1 MPAEERKE
9 APVARPL
16 EHGEDVHLVEVGKD
30 RTFLVRLEP
39 GQAFHTHRGA
49 IAHDQIAGQL
59 EGATVLSHTGRPFL
73 VFRPRIGERMFKV
86 RRRTQI
92 VYPKD
97 AGWLVLAL
105 DVRPGAR
112 ILEMGTGSGA
122 FTILLAQLVGADG
135 RVYTFDR
142 REEFLA
148 NALGNIARAGF
159 ADRVEA
165 GILTAGEPFPV
176 ECVDAVFLDLPSP
189 WEAIPAAHAALAPG
203 RPLALI
209 VPTAEQLKE
218 SVRTLVDTGFAM
230 IETVELMERPILVR
244 QREGVRP
251 SERMT
256 AFTGYL
262 VSARKCLPCG
272 PELTPGQ

>member
-1 MPAEERKE
+1 MAE
-9 APVARPL
+9 AFAY
-16 EHGEDVHLVEVGKD
+16 GEDALLVEEGKG

-39 GQAFHTHRGA
+39 GKQFHSHRGT
-49 IAHDQIAGQL
+49 IAHDGVAGQP

-73 VFRPRIGERMFKV
+73 AFRPLVGDRMFKV
-86 RRRTQI
+86 KRRTQI

-97 AGWLVLAL
+97 AGWIALAL
-105 DVRPGAR
+105 DLRPGAR
-112 ILEMGTGSGA
+112 VLEMGTGSGA
-122 FTILLAQLVGADG
+122 FTILLAQLVGPTG
-135 RVYTFDR
+135 RIYTFDR
-142 REEFLA
+142 REEFLH
-148 NALGNIARAGF
+148 NALANIARAGY

-176 ECVDAVFLDLPSP
+176 QGVDAVFLDLPSP
-189 WEAIPAAHAALAPG
+189 WEAIPPAADALAPG

-218 SVRTLVDTGFAM
+218 SVRTLGETGFVLV
-230 IETVELMERPILVR
+230 ETVELMERPILVR
-244 QREGVRP
+244 QKEGVRP

-262 VSARKCLPCG
+262 VSGRKRLPAVPPADVG
-272 PELTPGQ
+272 AQPP

>member
-1 MPAEERKE
+1 VEE
-9 APVARPL
+9 
-16 EHGEDVHLVEVGKD
+16 GKG

-39 GQAFHTHRGA
+39 GKEFHSHRGT
-49 IAHDQIAGQL
+49 IAHDGVAGQL
-59 EGATVLSHTGRPFL
+59 EGTTVFSHSGHPFL
-73 VFRPRIGERMFKV
+73 VLRPLVGDRMFKV
-86 RRRTQI
+86 KRRTQI

-97 AGWLVLAL
+97 AGWIVLAL

-122 FTILLAQLVGADG
+122 FTILLAQLVGPTG
-135 RVYTFDR
+135 RVHTFDR
-142 REEFLA
+142 REEFLE
-148 NALGNIARAGF
+148 NARANIARAGF

-165 GILTAGEPFPV
+165 GVLTAGEPFPV
-176 ECVDAVFLDLPSP
+176 SDADAAFLDLPSP
-189 WEAIPAAHAALAPG
+189 WEAIPAAYASLAPG

-218 SVRTLVDTGFAM
+218 SVRTLAQTGFVLV
-230 IETVELMERPILVR
+230 ETVELMERPMLVR

-262 VSARKCLPCG
+262 VTGRKRLPLDLSG
-272 PELTPGQ
+272 DPDPGTTEGDDEKGR

>member
-1 MPAEERKE
+1 MLG
-9 APVARPL
+9 PVAY
-16 EHGEDVHLVEVGKD
+16 GEDVLLVEEGKG

-39 GQAFHTHRGA
+39 GKEFHTHRGG
-49 IAHDQIAGQL
+49 IAHDAIVGFP
-59 EGATVLSHTGRPFL
+59 EGSAVFTHTGHLFI
-73 VFRPRIGERMFKV
+73 VFRPLVGDRMFKV
-86 RRRTQI
+86 KRRTQI

-97 AGWLVLAL
+97 AGWIVLAL
-105 DVRPGAR
+105 DLRPGAR
-112 ILEMGTGSGA
+112 LLEMGTGSGA
-122 FTILLAQLVGADG
+122 MTILLAQLVGPLG

-142 REEFLA
+142 SQEFLA
-148 NALGNIARAGF
+148 NALGNIARAGY

-165 GILTAGEPFPV
+165 GVLNAGEPFPV
-176 ECVDAVFLDLPSP
+176 GDMDAAFLDLPSP
-189 WEAIPAAHAALAPG
+189 WDAIPAAGKALAPG

-218 SVRTLVDTGFAM
+218 SVRTLVEAGFAL
-230 IETVELMERPILVR
+230 IETVEIIERPILVR

-262 VSARKCLPCG
+262 VTGRRRQPEAGATEADLSAGELPKTG
-272 PELTPGQ
+272 

>member
-1 MPAEERKE
+1 MI
-9 APVARPL
+9 APFGY
-16 EHGEDVHLVEVGKD
+16 GEDVLLVEEGKE

-39 GQAFHTHRGA
+39 GREFHSHRGTV
-49 IAHDQIAGQL
+49 AHDAVVGQP

-73 VFRPRIGERMFKV
+73 ALRPLVGDRMFKV
-86 RRRTQI
+86 KRRTQI

-97 AGWLVLAL
+97 AGWIALAL
-105 DVRPGAR
+105 DLRPGAR
-112 ILEMGTGSGA
+112 VLEMGTGSGA
-122 FTILLAQLVGADG
+122 FTILLAQLVGPTG

-142 REEFLA
+142 REEFLE
-148 NALGNIARAGF
+148 NALANIARAGY

-176 ECVDAVFLDLPSP
+176 QDADAAFLDLPSP
-189 WEAIPAAHAALAPG
+189 WEAIPAAAAALASG

-218 SVRTLVDTGFAM
+218 SVRTLSEAGFVL
-230 IETVELMERPILVR
+230 IEAVELLERPILVR

-262 VSARKCLPCG
+262 VSARRRLP
-272 PELTPGQ
+272 PPPPASDAPG

>member
-1 MPAEERKE
+1 
-9 APVARPL
+9 VAQAFAY
-16 EHGEDVHLVEVGKD
+16 GEDVLLVEEGKG

-39 GQAFHTHRGA
+39 GKEFHSHRGA
-49 IAHDQIAGQL
+49 IAHDAVVGQP

-73 VFRPRIGERMFKV
+73 AFRPLVGDRMFKV
-86 RRRTQI
+86 KRRTQI

-97 AGWLVLAL
+97 AGWIVLAL
-105 DVRPGAR
+105 DLRPGAR

-122 FTILLAQLVGADG
+122 FTILLGQLVGSAG

-142 REEFLA
+142 RPEFLE
-148 NALGNIARAGF
+148 NAIANIARAGC

-165 GILTAGEPFPV
+165 GVLTAGEPFPV
-176 ECVDAVFLDLPSP
+176 EDVDAVFLDLPSP
-189 WEAIPAAHAALAPG
+189 WEAIPAAYAALAPG

-218 SVRTLVDTGFAM
+218 SVRTLGETGFVQ
-230 IETVELMERPILVR
+230 IETVEIIERPILVR
-244 QREGVRP
+244 QKEGVRP

-262 VSARKCLPCG
+262 VSARKRLPWSPAG
-272 PELTPGQ
+272 DAFEAPSAADAAG

>member
-1 MPAEERKE
+1 VEE
-9 APVARPL
+9 
-16 EHGEDVHLVEVGKD
+16 GKG
-30 RTFLVRLEP
+30 RTFLLRLEP
-39 GQAFHTHRGA
+39 GREFHTHRGT
-49 IAHDQIAGQL
+49 IAHDQIAGQP
-59 EGATVLSHTGRPFL
+59 EGATLLTHTGRPFHL
-73 VFRPRIGERMFKV
+73 FRPRIGDRMFKV

-122 FTILLAQLVGADG
+122 FTILLAHLVGPAG
-135 RVYTFDR
+135 RVHTFDR
-142 REEFLA
+142 RPEFLE

-159 ADRVEA
+159 ADRVT
-165 GILTAGEPFPV
+165 GGVLTAGEPFPV
-176 ECVDAVFLDLPSP
+176 QDVDAVFLDLPSP
-189 WEAIPAAHAALAPG
+189 WEAIPAARAALAPG

-218 SVRTLVDTGFAM
+218 SVRTLTEAGFVL
-230 IETVELMERPILVR
+230 IETVEIMERPILVR
-244 QREGVRP
+244 QKEGIRP

-262 VSARKCLPCG
+262 VSARKCLP
-272 PELTPGQ
+272 PSQ

>member
-1 MPAEERKE
+1 MAQ
-9 APVARPL
+9 PL
-16 EHGEDVHLVEVGKD
+16 VHGDDVLLVEEEKG

-39 GQAFHTHRGA
+39 GKEFHSHRGT
-49 IAHDQIAGQL
+49 IAHDGVVGQF
-59 EGATVLSHTGRPFL
+59 EGATICSHSGHPFL
-73 VFRPRIGERMFKV
+73 ILRPLVGDRMFKV
-86 RRRTQI
+86 KRRTQI

-97 AGWLVLAL
+97 AGWIVLAL
-105 DVRPGAR
+105 DLCPGAR

-122 FTILLAQLVGADG
+122 FTILLAHLVGLSG

-142 REEFLA
+142 REEFLQ
-148 NALGNIARAGF
+148 NALANISRAGY

-165 GILTAGEPFPV
+165 GVLIAGEPFPV
-176 ECVDAVFLDLPSP
+176 QDVDAVFLDLPSP
-189 WEAIPAAHAALAPG
+189 WEAIPPAHAALAPG

-218 SVRTLVDTGFAM
+218 SVRTLGETGFTL
-230 IETVELMERPILVR
+230 IETVELMERPMLVR

-262 VSARKCLPCG
+262 ATGRKRLPMPPIAG
-272 PELTPGQ
+272 VPEQRPPSGTEG

>member
-1 MPAEERKE
+1 MAQ
-9 APVARPL
+9 PL
-16 EHGEDVHLVEVGKD
+16 NYGDDVLLVEEEKG

-39 GQAFHTHRGA
+39 GKEFHSHRGT
-49 IAHDQIAGQL
+49 IAHDGVVGQP
-59 EGATVLSHTGRPFL
+59 EGSTVFSHSGRPFL
-73 VFRPRIGERMFKV
+73 AFRPLIGDRMFKV
-86 RRRTQI
+86 KRRTQI

-97 AGWLVLAL
+97 AGWIVLTL

-112 ILEMGTGSGA
+112 VLEMGTGSGA
-122 FTILLAQLVGADG
+122 FTILLAHLVGPAG
-135 RVYTFDR
+135 RVHTFDR
-142 REEFLA
+142 REEFLQ
-148 NALGNIARAGF
+148 NALVNISRAGY

-176 ECVDAVFLDLPSP
+176 NDVDAAFLDLPSP
-189 WEAIPAAHAALAPG
+189 WEAIPAAHASLAPG
-203 RPLALI
+203 RPLTLI

-218 SVRTLVDTGFAM
+218 SVRTLAETGFVL

-262 VSARKCLPCG
+262 VTGRKRLPAAVPADAG
-272 PELTPGQ
+272 V

>member
-1 MPAEERKE
+1 MAQ
-9 APVARPL
+9 AFAY
-16 EHGEDVHLVEVGKD
+16 GEDVLLVEEGKD

-39 GQAFHTHRGA
+39 GKEFHSHRGTV
-49 IAHDQIAGQL
+49 AHDAVVGQP

-73 VFRPRIGERMFKV
+73 ALRPLVGDRMFKV
-86 RRRTQI
+86 KRRTQI

-97 AGWLVLAL
+97 AGWIALAL
-105 DVRPGAR
+105 DLRPGAR
-112 ILEMGTGSGA
+112 VLEMGTGSGA
-122 FTILLAQLVGADG
+122 FTILLAQLVGPTG

-142 REEFLA
+142 REEFLE
-148 NALGNIARAGF
+148 NALANIARAGY

-176 ECVDAVFLDLPSP
+176 QDADAAFLDLPSP
-189 WEAIPAAHAALAPG
+189 WEAIPAAAAALAPG

-218 SVRTLVDTGFAM
+218 SVRELTEAGFVLVEA
-230 IETVELMERPILVR
+230 VELLERPILVR
-244 QREGVRP
+244 QKEGVRP

-262 VSARKCLPCG
+262 VSARRRLPPPPSAG
-272 PELTPGQ
+272 DAPG

>member
-1 MPAEERKE
+1 
-9 APVARPL
+9 
-16 EHGEDVHLVEVGKD
+16 VGKD

-39 GQAFHTHRGA
+39 GREFHTHRGT
-49 IAHDQIAGQL
+49 IAHDEVAGQP
-59 EGATVLSHTGRPFL
+59 EGTTVLSHTGRPFL
-73 VFRPRIGERMFKV
+73 VFRPRVGERMFKV

-97 AGWLVLAL
+97 AGWLILAL

-122 FTILLAQLVGADG
+122 FTILLAQMVGPDG

-142 REEFLA
+142 REEFLT
-148 NALGNIARAGF
+148 NALANIARAGF

-176 ECVDAVFLDLPSP
+176 KDVGAVFLDLPSP
-189 WEAIPAAHAALAPG
+189 WEAIPAAHEALAPG

-218 SVRTLVDTGFAM
+218 AVRVLADTGFAM
-230 IETVELMERPILVR
+230 IETIELMERPILVR
-244 QREGVRP
+244 QKEGVRP

-262 VSARKCLPCG
+262 VSARKRLP
-272 PELTPGQ
+272 PLPPGDAPHLPPTTDAVG